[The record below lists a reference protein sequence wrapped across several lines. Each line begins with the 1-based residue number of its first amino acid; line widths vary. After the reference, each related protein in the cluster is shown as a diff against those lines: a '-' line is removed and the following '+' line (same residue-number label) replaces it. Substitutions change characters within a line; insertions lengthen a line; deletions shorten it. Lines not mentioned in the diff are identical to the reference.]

1 MRVEPS
7 KPRYTIRSEA
17 GAITIACPP
26 RRSWFALLFLAVWLG
41 GWTVGGL
48 SALGDITKPG
58 DHQAFL
64 AFWLGGWLAG
74 EVCVLAVVGW
84 QLAGLEQLTI
94 VRGNLVQRVSIAGIG
109 HDREF
114 SGAEI
119 RNLRA
124 SPQMVPGWAVQRAFW
139 PPFLGASNG
148 AIAFDY
154 GAKTYRIGASLD
166 EAEARQ
172 IVATLSKQYPPMVEA
187 APAR

>member
-26 RRSWFALLFLAVWLG
+26 RRSWFALL
-41 GWTVGGL
+41 
-48 SALGDITKPG
+48 
-58 DHQAFL
+58 FL

-124 SPQMVPGWAVQRAFW
+124 SPQMVPGWADQRAFW

-172 IVATLSKQYPPMVEA
+172 IVTTLSRQYPRMVEA
-187 APAR
+187 AAAR